1 MSAFEKQLQ
10 RIADKAELHTFVDSL
25 PDDAIGILIV
35 RLPPEPHECGETHEG
50 YRYREI
56 GDITIE
62 QSLYAVK
69 SWEHWIF
76 HGIVE

>member
-35 RLPPEPHECGETHEG
+35 RLPPQSGEQHEG

-76 HGIVE
+76 HEIVQ

>member
-10 RIADKAELHTFVDSL
+10 RIADKAAFHQFIDEL

-35 RLPPEPHECGETHEG
+35 RLPPEPQETQETHDS
-50 YRYREI
+50 YRYHEI

-76 HGIVE
+76 HEIVQ